1 VTDGAAILKK
11 YNLPKEIIHIAEQHH
26 GNTLL
31 KFFYHKAV
39 QGEEEVK
46 EEDYRYPGPKAQ
58 TKESAI
64 VGIADSVEAAVRSLN
79 QPTPETI
86 ESLVKKI
93 VSDRLQDG
101 QLNECDLTLKELETV
116 SHSFC
121 ETLKGISRNDEEGGS
136 SMNKL
141 MIDLVD
147 ETNQLSEEQME
158 QIENLLNFAAGME
171 NVEDNSEVS
180 VTFVSNE
187 RIHEINREFRD
198 KDAPTDVISFAME
211 ELGEG
216 EIQLIG
222 DLLPRVLGDIIISIP
237 KAEEQAKEYGHSFI
251 RELGFLSV
259 HGFLHLLGYDH
270 MEKEEEEKM
279 FSRQKEI
286 LDDYGLT
293 R

>member
-1 VTDGAAILKK
+1 
-11 YNLPKEIIHIAEQHH
+11 
-26 GNTLL
+26 
-31 KFFYHKAV
+31 
-39 QGEEEVK
+39 
-46 EEDYRYPGPKAQ
+46 
-58 TKESAI
+58 
-64 VGIADSVEAAVRSLN
+64 
-79 QPTPETI
+79 
-86 ESLVKKI
+86 
-93 VSDRLQDG
+93 
-101 QLNECDLTLKELETV
+101 
-116 SHSFC
+116 
-121 ETLKGISRNDEEGGS
+121 
-136 SMNKL
+136 MNKL

-147 ETNQLSEEQME
+147 ETEQLSDEQME
-158 QIENLLNFAAGME
+158 DIEKLLNFAAEKE

-187 RIHEINREFRD
+187 RIHEINREYRD

-216 EIQLIG
+216 EIELIG
-222 DLLPRVLGDIIISIP
+222 EELPRVLGDIIISIP

>member
-1 VTDGAAILKK
+1 MI
-11 YNLPKEIIHIAEQHH
+11 
-26 GNTLL
+26 
-31 KFFYHKAV
+31 
-39 QGEEEVK
+39 
-46 EEDYRYPGPKAQ
+46 
-58 TKESAI
+58 
-64 VGIADSVEAAVRSLN
+64 
-79 QPTPETI
+79 
-86 ESLVKKI
+86 
-93 VSDRLQDG
+93 
-101 QLNECDLTLKELETV
+101 
-116 SHSFC
+116 
-121 ETLKGISRNDEEGGS
+121 
-136 SMNKL
+136 KL

-158 QIENLLNFAAGME
+158 QIEKLLNFAAAKE

-187 RIHEINREFRD
+187 RIHEINREFRE

-216 EIQLIG
+216 EIQLKG
-222 DLLPRVLGDIIISIP
+222 AELPRVLGDIIISIP

-270 MEKEEEEKM
+270 MEKAEEEKM
-279 FSRQKEI
+279 FSRQREI

>member
-1 VTDGAAILKK
+1 
-11 YNLPKEIIHIAEQHH
+11 
-26 GNTLL
+26 
-31 KFFYHKAV
+31 
-39 QGEEEVK
+39 
-46 EEDYRYPGPKAQ
+46 
-58 TKESAI
+58 
-64 VGIADSVEAAVRSLN
+64 
-79 QPTPETI
+79 
-86 ESLVKKI
+86 
-93 VSDRLQDG
+93 
-101 QLNECDLTLKELETV
+101 
-116 SHSFC
+116 
-121 ETLKGISRNDEEGGS
+121 
-136 SMNKL
+136 MNKL

-147 ETNQLSEEQME
+147 ETGQLSDEQMKD
-158 QIENLLNFAAGME
+158 IEKLLNFAAE
-171 NVEDNSEVS
+171 KEHVEDNSEVS

-187 RIHEINREFRD
+187 RIHEINREYRD

-216 EIQLIG
+216 EIELIG
-222 DLLPRVLGDIIISIP
+222 EELPRVLGDIIISIP

-286 LDDYGLT
+286 LDAYGLT